1 MNHTGT
7 ATELL
12 VEHIL
17 HSANARLLRIEG
29 GNPARVLFT
38 SALGGPECSLPITEL
53 SRFEVQRELRRVA
66 GMPVAEVVE

>member
-1 MNHTGT
+1 MNSTGT

-17 HSANARLLRIEG
+17 YSASARLLRIEQ
-29 GNPARVLFT
+29 GNPTRIFFT
-38 SALGGPECSLPITEL
+38 SALGGPECCLPITEI

-66 GMPVAEVVE
+66 VVPVGEGQ